1 MQAQPHKKII
11 LAIAGSSGSIYAKLL
26 MDFLHS
32 YTGDIT
38 VGVVKSTNGQVNW
51 DIEIAEENIEARY
64 PKFTFYGKQDFNAP
78 FASGS
83 AKYTAMVVCPS
94 SMGVI
99 GRIANGLSSDLMTR
113 AADVIFKERRTLIVV
128 PRETPLSLLHLRNL
142 TTIAELGG
150 TVIPAVPS
158 FYSQPKTIEEAAMT
172 VVSRIIDHLG
182 LTQDTYRWGESE

>member
-1 MQAQPHKKII
+1 
-11 LAIAGSSGSIYAKLL
+11 
-26 MDFLHS
+26 
-32 YTGDIT
+32 
-38 VGVVKSTNGQVNW
+38 
-51 DIEIAEENIEARY
+51 
-64 PKFTFYGKQDFNAP
+64 
-78 FASGS
+78 
-83 AKYTAMVVCPS
+83 
-94 SMGVI
+94 MGVI

-150 TVIPAVPS
+150 IVIPAVPS

-172 VVSRIIDHLG
+172 VISRIIDHLG